1 MAVQRKGC
9 AKCAKSLRQL
19 NGERLPEGGAL
30 PPAGAMERKFT
41 KYDYACMRCACNDWE
56 ENDFSDRIRIKQ
68 KKTNKYKRARRPK
81 TK

>member
-1 MAVQRKGC
+1 MV
-9 AKCAKSLRQL
+9 
-19 NGERLPEGGAL
+19 
-30 PPAGAMERKFT
+30 
-41 KYDYACMRCACNDWE
+41 CACNNWT